1 MQPRYRGVCN
11 GHIDDLAG
19 VEETTQ
25 HNAAQHNAAQHN
37 ATTLFL
43 YLSYPALS
51 CLILDRKILFLNLEI
66 TVKSV
71 NLFHSER

>member
-19 VEETTQ
+19 VEETT
-25 HNAAQHNAAQHN
+25 QHNAAQHN